1 MTFVTSPLTRT
12 QLLEEIP
19 QIVGWLRSNGID
31 DLLIEYGSGC
41 KLEPELLWRD
51 IEVRLTD
58 LVPFIESSIDNG
70 IYAPGEADLVV
81 QDRDRTFECLFCHE
95 SDIHLATDDESILT
109 QAAQRWLDKGYGGF
123 KLAASEDWEPF

>member
-19 QIVGWLRSNGID
+19 QIVGWLQSNGID
-31 DLLIEYGSGC
+31 NLIIEYGSGC

-51 IEVRLTD
+51 IEVRRAD
-58 LVPFIESSIDNG
+58 LVSFIQNSIEQG
-70 IYAPGEADLVV
+70 IYSPGQADLVV
-81 QDRDRTFECLFCHE
+81 QDRDHRFECLFCHE

-123 KLAASEDWEPF
+123 KLAAGEDWEPL

>member
-12 QLLEEIP
+12 QLLDEIP
-19 QIVGWLRSNGID
+19 QIVGWLQSNGID
-31 DLLIEYGSGC
+31 DLVIEYGSGC
-41 KLEPELLWRD
+41 KLEPEL
-51 IEVRLTD
+51 
-58 LVPFIESSIDNG
+58 VPFIQSSIESG
-70 IYAPGEADLVV
+70 IYEPGEADLVV
-81 QDRDRTFECLFCHE
+81 HDRDRNFECLFCHE

>member
-1 MTFVTSPLTRT
+1 MTFVTSPLTPT

-19 QIVGWLRSNGID
+19 QIAGWLQSNGIEN
-31 DLLIEYGSGC
+31 LVIEYGSGC
-41 KLEPELLWRD
+41 KLKPELLWRD
-51 IEVRLTD
+51 IEVRRAD
-58 LVPFIESSIDNG
+58 LVSFIQDSIAQG
-70 IYAPGEADLVV
+70 IYSPGEADLVV

-123 KLAASEDWEPF
+123 KLAANEDWEPL

>member
-1 MTFVTSPLTRT
+1 
-12 QLLEEIP
+12 LLDEIP
-19 QIVGWLRSNGID
+19 QIVGWLQSNGID
-31 DLLIEYGSGC
+31 DLVIEYGSGC

-51 IEVRLTD
+51 IAVRRTD
-58 LVPFIESSIDNG
+58 LVPFIESSIKNG

-81 QDRDRTFECLFCHE
+81 HDRDRTFECLFCHE
-95 SDIHLATDDESILT
+95 SDIHLATDDEGILT

>member
-12 QLLEEIP
+12 QLLDEIH
-19 QIVGWLRSNGID
+19 QIVGWLQSNGID
-31 DLLIEYGSGC
+31 DLVIEYGSGC

-51 IEVRLTD
+51 IEVRRAD
-58 LVPFIESSIDNG
+58 LVPFIQTSIDNG

-95 SDIHLATDDESILT
+95 SDIHLATDDEGILT

-123 KLAASEDWEPF
+123 KLAASENWEPF